1 MRETHLCLNE
11 NSSYRIERKKGNLV
25 NKLSIKFN
33 LNVQLSIY
41 NFSTLKYLEV
51 KI

>member
-33 LNVQLSIY
+33 LNVQLCIY
-41 NFSTLKYLEV
+41 NFLTLKYVYIKL
-51 KI
+51 